1 MGNYMTK
8 SICVVLGACYGAGET
23 YREAAKQLGTEI
35 ARRGHR
41 LVYGGGR
48 LGLMGVLADAVLEN
62 GGEVIGIM
70 PKFLYDTE
78 AYPYLKHMHLVETM
92 QERKK
97 MMADLSDG
105 FIAMPGGL
113 GTFEEVFEFWSA
125 SKLNLHPH
133 SIGFLNTAGFYDKLL
148 QFIDHTIQ
156 QEFLDQRYKNAIHID
171 HDPSILLNKLFA
183 DVDMVAETQAD
194 LL

>member
-1 MGNYMTK
+1 MTK
-8 SICVVLGACYGAGET
+8 KKTICVVLGACHGAGEI
-23 YREAAKQLGTEI
+23 YRTAAKQLGTEI

-62 GGEVIGIM
+62 GGEVVGIM
-70 PKFLYDTE
+70 PKFLYESE
-78 AYPYLKHMHLVETM
+78 AYPYLENMHLVETM

-97 MMADLSDG
+97 MMADMSDG

-125 SKLNLHPH
+125 SKLELHPH
-133 SIGFLNTAGFYDKLL
+133 AIGFLNTAGFYDKLL
-148 QFIDHTIQ
+148 QFIDHTIH
-156 QEFLDQRYKNAIHID
+156 QEFLDQRYKNSIHID
-171 HDPSILLNKLFA
+171 SDPSILLNKIFTNLELVTESHA
-183 DVDMVAETQAD
+183 KSA
-194 LL
+194 